1 MTNEIENEDL
11 PALDNG
17 QDYNDLLQD
26 IVEYHIGQTTP
37 VEPEELSGI
46 QNELDRL
53 IKEAKEIINREPHV
67 PNAQWYKHKRDRQ
80 IAYAS
85 LATFVVLYA
94 DRIAVLPPT
103 IDLVR
108 AITDSERAVLE
119 QLLNQ
124 GTSIVDFG
132 HPDKVTL
139 VFARHELA
147 PVPRATFSSLR
158 SRIKPLIE
166 HKPGTGWIIS
176 DLGRALITTLA
187 VHEAAEPADQV
198 CDVFKFGHCNRCDHP
213 CKDYLENNGYR

>member
-1 MTNEIENEDL
+1 MTDETGNEDL
-11 PALDNG
+11 PALDDG

-46 QNELDRL
+46 QSELDRL

-67 PNAQWYKHKRDRQ
+67 PNAQWYKHRRDRQ

-94 DRIAVLPPT
+94 DRIVVLPPN

-108 AITDSERAVLE
+108 GLTYGERAVLE
-119 QLLNQ
+119 QLTNQ
-124 GTSIVDFG
+124 GAAIVDFG

-139 VFARHELA
+139 TYAAHELA
-147 PVPRATFSSLR
+147 PVPRTTFMGLR
-158 SRIKPLIE
+158 DRIKPLIE
-166 HKPGTGWIIS
+166 HKPGTGWIIT
-176 DLGRALITTLA
+176 DLGRALIATLE
-187 VHEAAEPADQV
+187 VHRS
-198 CDVFKFGHCNRCDHP
+198 K
-213 CKDYLENNGYR
+213 